1 MNESYKDWTS
11 LRLDFIQLWKHVKK
25 RRKKQFSILLVG
37 TIFASFSE
45 MISIGAAIPFLGALV
60 APEVIFEN
68 IYFKPFIYLFGI
80 TKPEQILMP
89 LTIVFGVGAL
99 LAGLMR
105 MIVLWATT
113 RLSFATGHDLGIDIF
128 AKTLHQP
135 YEKHLNRNSSEV
147 INGISMKIDR
157 VIFFII
163 LPFINIV
170 TSFLLLIFILLA
182 LFSINPLISLVTF
195 GSFGLIYFV
204 IASLSK
210 KQLLL
215 NGKILATESTNRIK
229 ALQEGLGGIRD
240 VLIDNSQHNYTE
252 VFKDAD
258 YPMRRAQ
265 GRNVFLN
272 QSPRYG
278 MEALGMV
285 AIAALAFTLSQ
296 IEGNAISFIPVLGT
310 VALGAQRLL
319 PALQQ
324 LYGSWSLIQDGRAVF
339 KDALDLL
346 SQTIP
351 DQDPLDEKSRLP
363 FNNKIEFKDVS
374 FAYEGSEEEVVLK
387 DINFSIKKGDC
398 IGIVGKTG
406 SGKSTL
412 LDILM
417 CLLQPSDGSIL
428 IDGVEITE
436 KNKRAWQTNIAHVPQ
451 SIFLPDSTVEES
463 IAFGRKKE
471 IINHE
476 RVVEVARKASLS
488 KAIEEWPKKYQT
500 IVGERGEKLSGG
512 QRQRIGIARALY
524 KKADVIIFDEATSAL
539 DSETE
544 SEVLKSIQGL
554 EEELTIIMVAHR
566 VSTLNKCNKIIEIND
581 KTIVNKTDYTMLTE
595 QQ

>member
-1 MNESYKDWTS
+1 M
-11 LRLDFIQLWKHVKK
+11 
-25 RRKKQFSILLVG
+25 
-37 TIFASFSE
+37 
-45 MISIGAAIPFLGALV
+45 
-60 APEVIFEN
+60 
-68 IYFKPFIYLFGI
+68 
-80 TKPEQILMP
+80 
-89 LTIVFGVGAL
+89 
-99 LAGLMR
+99 
-105 MIVLWATT
+105 
-113 RLSFATGHDLGIDIF
+113 
-128 AKTLHQP
+128 
-135 YEKHLNRNSSEV
+135 
-147 INGISMKIDR
+147 
-157 VIFFII
+157 
-163 LPFINIV
+163 
-170 TSFLLLIFILLA
+170 
-182 LFSINPLISLVTF
+182 
-195 GSFGLIYFV
+195 
-204 IASLSK
+204 
-210 KQLLL
+210 
-215 NGKILATESTNRIK
+215 
-229 ALQEGLGGIRD
+229 
-240 VLIDNSQHNYTE
+240 
-252 VFKDAD
+252 
-258 YPMRRAQ
+258 
-265 GRNVFLN
+265 
-272 QSPRYG
+272 
-278 MEALGMV
+278 
-285 AIAALAFTLSQ
+285 
-296 IEGNAISFIPVLGT
+296 
-310 VALGAQRLL
+310 
-319 PALQQ
+319 
-324 LYGSWSLIQDGRAVF
+324 
-339 KDALDLL
+339 
-346 SQTIP
+346 
-351 DQDPLDEKSRLP
+351 
-363 FNNKIEFKDVS
+363 
-374 FAYEGSEEEVVLK
+374 
-387 DINFSIKKGDC
+387 
-398 IGIVGKTG
+398 G